1 MNTALDGKYALPFE
15 QLGTTFGTNLP
26 TTYTVGNEVQT
37 YENDLYTICYA
48 SNNTVEGNQQ
58 AMSTFSSDGNANNS
72 FSMFNG
78 CYDDENECLPWG
90 EDRRAAN
97 VRERKRM
104 CSINVAFAKL
114 RRFIPTFPYEKR
126 LSKIDTLNLAIAYI
140 SLLED
145 ILNNHSE
152 GSHYYLKRAVS
163 MARSGD
169 PNAPL
174 WSTSG
179 ELFISVT

>member
-1 MNTALDGKYALPFE
+1 LGTLSADQPAYSVSHELLSYEDGLFPLGYTTMNTSDVCECNQESMSSAFR
-15 QLGTTFGTNLP
+15 
-26 TTYTVGNEVQT
+26 
-37 YENDLYTICYA
+37 ND
-48 SNNTVEGNQQ
+48 
-58 AMSTFSSDGNANNS
+58 SSANNS
-72 FSMFNG
+72 LSGFNG
-78 CYDDENECLPWG
+78 YYDDENEYLAWNG
-90 EDRRAAN
+90 DRRAAN

-152 GSHYYLKRAVS
+152 GSHYYLKRAVN
-163 MARSGD
+163 MARAGD

-179 ELFISVT
+179 ELISFFHQLLHAYYVF